1 MCARSDHHQVGTS
14 RSKVALCNASKEQN
28 TDDGRTACTPPQL
41 LVRESAIRLL
51 TLLWRRLYHEVRLR
65 GGMAA
70 VVDKKLWS
78 EVARAMDM
86 ESSHGSALR
95 TQYTKIL
102 LPYEEWKVS
111 IGEYRVQTDGQE
123 EEEDEEEA
131 AARREREKRLEE
143 ERERRRK
150 RKEEKLS
157 ERMANEGEDG
167 KPARLTR
174 GRAKEEGGMEEEESS
189 VTFSMAAGVIRVGSK
204 VSVFWDG
211 DGVSYKGVVRRT

>member
-1 MCARSDHHQVGTS
+1 
-14 RSKVALCNASKEQN
+14 
-28 TDDGRTACTPPQL
+28 
-41 LVRESAIRLL
+41 
-51 TLLWRRLYHEVRLR
+51 
-65 GGMAA
+65 MAA

-102 LPYEEWKVS
+102 LPYEEWKES
-111 IGEYRVQTDGQE
+111 MGEYRVQTDGQE
-123 EEEDEEEA
+123 EEEDEEEV

-167 KPARLTR
+167 ASARLTR
-174 GRAKEEGGMEEEESS
+174 GRAREEGGVEEEESS
-189 VTFSMAAGVIRVGSK
+189 VSFAMAAGVIRVGSK

-211 DGVSYKGVVRRT
+211 DGVSYQGVVVRT